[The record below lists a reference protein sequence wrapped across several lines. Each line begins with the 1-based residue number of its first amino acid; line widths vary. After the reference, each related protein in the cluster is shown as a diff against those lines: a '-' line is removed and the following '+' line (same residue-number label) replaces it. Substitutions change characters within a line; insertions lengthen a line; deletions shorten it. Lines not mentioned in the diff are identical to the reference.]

1 MPTEPFA
8 ELKRQFEQWLGR
20 EDCPVHWTESA
31 NMNARYGF
39 DAGWQA
45 ASPTPEMY
53 AQAARQIAEENH
65 RRWVQAR
72 MSMGIAETMQ
82 ILTSILGQPG
92 GKR

>member
-8 ELKRQFEQWLGR
+8 ELASALYNSGHRSFSKEGLRQDLEKFVPAFLAPR
-20 EDCPVHWTESA
+20 LS
-31 NMNARYGF
+31 
-39 DAGWQA
+39 
-45 ASPTPEMY
+45 
-53 AQAARQIAEENH
+53 QAARQIAAENH

-92 GKR
+92 GKK